1 YQPATLIASTTNTML
16 ESGTRSY
23 TANQL
28 SEGIDF
34 YGSYLELQVEQDFA
48 TVTVYSLNRYLDAT
62 LKFVE
67 ELIKFPVFPEDEFR
81 IHISNKKQK
90 HAINS
95 QKVSVLARRK
105 FTELLFGADHPYG
118 RDVKDK
124 DFDIVNIGE

>member
-1 YQPATLIASTTNTML
+1 MLNRTAAPAFRTIDRIDVIQAKKDKLTNDIKMFTVSAGSQEIVKVEFIFRAGMYYQPATLIASTTNTML

-67 ELIKFPVFPEDEFR
+67 ELIK
-81 IHISNKKQK
+81 
-90 HAINS
+90 
-95 QKVSVLARRK
+95 
-105 FTELLFGADHPYG
+105 
-118 RDVKDK
+118 
-124 DFDIVNIGE
+124 